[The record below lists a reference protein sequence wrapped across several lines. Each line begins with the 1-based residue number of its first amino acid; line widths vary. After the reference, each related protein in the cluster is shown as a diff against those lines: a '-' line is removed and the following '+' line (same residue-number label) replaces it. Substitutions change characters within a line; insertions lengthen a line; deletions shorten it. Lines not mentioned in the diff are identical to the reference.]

1 MSLTEKKGLYW
12 SIASDGYW
20 QLHVAA
26 TEEGLCYVGALHGTV
41 EELTEWAAA
50 RMPDHELIPHSDKL
64 SPYTEELVGY
74 LSGARRDFSVPLSLT
89 GTPFQLEVWEALRDI
104 PYGGTCSYSDIAE
117 RIGRPAA
124 VRAVGAAIGANPVL
138 ITVPCHRVIGKSGAL
153 TGYRGGLEM
162 KTMLLEMEQRS
173 MTASL

>member
-20 QLHVAA
+20 QLHLAA

-50 RMPDHELIPHSDKL
+50 RMPDHALIPHSDKL

-89 GTPFQLEVWEALRDI
+89 GTPFQLNVWEALLTSPMAAPAPTPTSPSESAGRL
-104 PYGGTCSYSDIAE
+104 PYE
-117 RIGRPAA
+117 RWELPSEPI
-124 VRAVGAAIGANPVL
+124 
-138 ITVPCHRVIGKSGAL
+138 
-153 TGYRGGLEM
+153 
-162 KTMLLEMEQRS
+162 RS
-173 MTASL
+173 S